1 MLNFHDGIT
10 DQDVWEKTQTHPYV
24 KTIQSTST
32 NFAPVTDKIKQTAQ
46 RRSPNRLLLFLNLQ
60 KIKSKQPCEQHF
72 IKKQNCIELSRLT
85 KGARM
90 SKGAKEHHVDST

>member
-10 DQDVWEKTQTHPYV
+10 DQDVWEKNQTHPYV

-46 RRSPNRLLLFLNLQ
+46 RRSPNRLLLFFNLQ
-60 KIKSKQPCEQHF
+60 KIKS
-72 IKKQNCIELSRLT
+72 IKSKSHENNILLRNKIVLS
-85 KGARM
+85 
-90 SKGAKEHHVDST
+90 